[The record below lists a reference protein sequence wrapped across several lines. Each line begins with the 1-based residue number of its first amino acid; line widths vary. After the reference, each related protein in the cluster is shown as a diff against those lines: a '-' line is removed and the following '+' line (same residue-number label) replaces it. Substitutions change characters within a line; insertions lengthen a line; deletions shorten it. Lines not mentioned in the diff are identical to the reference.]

1 MIRTSGCKRGGSLLP
16 DLESGV
22 ELRLQ
27 QIRLIC
33 NFFVM
38 NEHKGTMRRT
48 PAHLRTQEEDQV
60 NVLQESVRTYLRE

>member
-1 MIRTSGCKRGGSLLP
+1 VSDENLRLQRGGSLLP

-33 NFFVM
+33 KFFIM
-38 NEHKGTMRRT
+38 NEHRGTMRRT
-48 PAHLRTQEEDQV
+48 PARTQEEDQV
-60 NVLQESVRTYLRE
+60 NVLQESVRAYLCE

>member
-33 NFFVM
+33 NFFCM
-38 NEHKGTMRRT
+38 NEHNGIMRTT

-60 NVLQESVRTYLRE
+60 NIFQKSVRTYLRE